1 MGKLKRSTAIKTQ
14 QKKKSKS
21 KLSVEELLDHA
32 EDFLDQYELEKAFQC
47 AKKAL
52 DIDPKNLH
60 ALDTMA
66 SIQMEMGNVES
77 AKSLYEK
84 LVGLSP
90 DDGFSKYMCLA
101 QLSSGIEAV
110 NFYKKGVELMLIEF
124 NKQSGDTNQPST
136 SKQDEDN
143 DTNSVTKLDISTAFC
158 SIAELYLTDLC
169 MEEDAENLCKF
180 YLDKSIEYDCTN
192 PETLQ
197 LLASYWLSKD
207 EMDQAKKFILDSV
220 ENWLPKYL
228 EACECGPLTDPS
240 QAITL
245 SYDSRINTARI
256 LTEVEEYDKAVTVLE
271 QLVEEDDEVIYIW
284 YMLGWVNYCKGEDY
298 YSNAKFYLK
307 KADEMISKIKF
318 EQRYLDD
325 ALKAHVKELLEKL
338 VNVASDDEADGDKE
352 NLNEND
358 DDAYETDEDEQVQD
372 VMDLNANLKVTKDSF
387 KDNKDQNNN
396 VEESMELT

>member
-1 MGKLKRSTAIKTQ
+1 M
-14 QKKKSKS
+14 
-21 KLSVEELLDHA
+21 
-32 EDFLDQYELEKAFQC
+32 DQYELEKAFQY

-52 DIDPKNLH
+52 EIDPKNLH

-66 SIQMEMGNVES
+66 SIQMEMGNVDS
-77 AKSLYEK
+77 AKNLYQK
-84 LVGLSP
+84 LVDLSP

-110 NFYKKGVELMLIEF
+110 NYYKKGVELMLVEF
-124 NKQSGDTNQPST
+124 NKQSSETNKPST
-136 SKQDEDN
+136 SKQDEEDDSN
-143 DTNSVTKLDISTAFC
+143 CVTKLDISTAFC

-169 MEEDAENLCKF
+169 MEEDAENLCKS
-180 YLDKSIEYDCTN
+180 YLDKSIEYDSTN

-207 EMDQAKKFILDSV
+207 DIDQAKKFILDSL

-228 EACECGPLTDPS
+228 EACESGPMVDPS

-271 QLVEEDDEVIYIW
+271 QLIEEDDEVVYIW

-307 KADEMISKIKF
+307 KADE
-318 EQRYLDD
+318 
-325 ALKAHVKELLEKL
+325 
-338 VNVASDDEADGDKE
+338 
-352 NLNEND
+352 
-358 DDAYETDEDEQVQD
+358 
-372 VMDLNANLKVTKDSF
+372 
-387 KDNKDQNNN
+387 
-396 VEESMELT
+396 VEYF

>member
-1 MGKLKRSTAIKTQ
+1 M
-14 QKKKSKS
+14 
-21 KLSVEELLDHA
+21 
-32 EDFLDQYELEKAFQC
+32 DQYELEKAFQH

-52 DIDPKNLH
+52 DINPKHLH

-77 AKSLYEK
+77 AKNLYEK
-84 LVGLSP
+84 LIHLSP
-90 DDGFSKYMCLA
+90 DEGFSKYMCLA

-124 NKQSGDTNQPST
+124 NKQSNDKNQPST
-136 SKQDEDN
+136 SKKDEEEESN
-143 DTNSVTKLDISTAFC
+143 GVNKLDISTAFC

-180 YLDKSIEYDCTN
+180 YLDKSIEYDPKN

-207 EMDQAKKFILDSV
+207 DIELAKKLILDSV
-220 ENWLPKYL
+220 ENWLPKYT
-228 EACECGPLTDPS
+228 EACENGPLVDPS

-298 YSNAKFYLK
+298 FSNAKFYLK
-307 KADEMISKIKF
+307 KANE
-318 EQRYLDD
+318 
-325 ALKAHVKELLEKL
+325 
-338 VNVASDDEADGDKE
+338 VNI
-352 NLNEND
+352 
-358 DDAYETDEDEQVQD
+358 
-372 VMDLNANLKVTKDSF
+372 F
-387 KDNKDQNNN
+387 WF
-396 VEESMELT
+396 

>member
-1 MGKLKRSTAIKTQ
+1 M
-14 QKKKSKS
+14 
-21 KLSVEELLDHA
+21 
-32 EDFLDQYELEKAFQC
+32 DQYELEKAFQY

-52 DIDPKNLH
+52 DLGPKNLH

-77 AKSLYEK
+77 AKNLYEK
-84 LVGLSP
+84 LILLSP
-90 DDGFSKYMCLA
+90 DEGFSKYMCLA

-110 NFYKKGVELMLIEF
+110 KFYKKGVELMLIEF
-124 NKQSGDTNQPST
+124 NKQSDKSNQPST
-136 SKQDEDN
+136 SKQDEEDEQDSN
-143 DTNSVTKLDISTAFC
+143 CVNKLDISTAFC

-180 YLDKSIEYDCTN
+180 YLDKSIEYDPKN

-207 EMDQAKKFILDSV
+207 DIDQAKRFIIESV
-220 ENWLPKYL
+220 ENWLPKYT
-228 EACECGPLTDPS
+228 EACESGPLVDPS

-256 LTEVEEYDKAVTVLE
+256 LTEVEEFDKAVTVLE

-298 YSNAKFYLK
+298 FSNAKFYLK
-307 KADEMISKIKF
+307 KANEVDLF
-318 EQRYLDD
+318 YLK
-325 ALKAHVKELLEKL
+325 LK
-338 VNVASDDEADGDKE
+338 
-352 NLNEND
+352 
-358 DDAYETDEDEQVQD
+358 
-372 VMDLNANLKVTKDSF
+372 M
-387 KDNKDQNNN
+387 
-396 VEESMELT
+396 